1 MASRLTY
8 GMAREGIVPGVLGR
22 LLPGRRTPWVA
33 IAFTTAIGLALVA
46 AGDLGTLADMT
57 VTLLLLVFAV
67 VNVSVLVLRRD
78 PVDHDHFVAPR
89 AIPVLGVVV
98 SLAVLATQEPA
109 TFLRAGIL
117 LAIGVVLWLVNQRFG
132 GGRREMDTG
141 VLQAVEKPTDD
152 RG

>member
-1 MASRLTY
+1 
-8 GMAREGIVPGVLGR
+8 
-22 LLPGRRTPWVA
+22 
-33 IAFTTAIGLALVA
+33 
-46 AGDLGTLADMT
+46 
-57 VTLLLLVFAV
+57 
-67 VNVSVLVLRRD
+67 
-78 PVDHDHFVAPR
+78 VAPR

-141 VLQAVEKPTDD
+141 VLQAVEHPD
-152 RG
+152 RDG